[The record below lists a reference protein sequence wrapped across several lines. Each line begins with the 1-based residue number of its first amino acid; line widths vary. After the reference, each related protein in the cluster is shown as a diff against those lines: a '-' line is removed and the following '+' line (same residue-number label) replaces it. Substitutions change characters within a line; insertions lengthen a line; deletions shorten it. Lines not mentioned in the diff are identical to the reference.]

1 MWILDVTTTIGATLL
16 LAVGVILLV
25 RSGPPQKPTS
35 AGHWFGLAIL
45 LEVAARY
52 LHLPAVETEVSKL
65 AATLDG
71 HHQWYNVPYVL
82 TITCTTVAIVYCV
95 PAVGWLLGANVR
107 PWPPHIFAAGS
118 FLIMVVS
125 FAASDLWQR
134 PIDYLPDA
142 FEWDAAQII
151 FWGYVA
157 FAIAAVGLIALVLI
171 AGTLRDFRGSI
182 RLMMLL
188 IASSACTAVA
198 FAAHIVLRVFAVKA
212 APGLFPDIYTRN
224 GSFIAVLLTTLV
236 TVQLLAAFFVPLIVR
251 LRMRVVYFQMLWRQ
265 REEWNLSRELDH
277 RNVFDDLEIPETRW
291 ECWRA
296 ARTPVVARR
305 MLFEMSTV

>member
-1 MWILDVTTTIGATLL
+1 MWFLDVVTTIGATLL
-16 LAVGVILLV
+16 LAVGVILLA
-25 RSGPPQKPTS
+25 RSGPPRKPTS

-45 LEVAARY
+45 LFVAARF
-52 LHLPAVETEVSKL
+52 LHLPTIENEMSRI

-71 HHQWYNVPYVL
+71 HHQWYNIPYML

-95 PAVGWLLGANVR
+95 PAVAWLLGANVR
-107 PWPPHIFAAGS
+107 LWPPHIFAGGS
-118 FLIMVVS
+118 FVVMIVS
-125 FAASDLWQR
+125 FAASDLWKR
-134 PIDYLPDA
+134 PIDYLPAA
-142 FEWDAAQII
+142 FEWDTAQIV

-157 FAIAAVGLIALVLI
+157 TAIAAVGLIALALI
-171 AGTLRDFRGSI
+171 AGTLRDFRGPI
-182 RLMMLL
+182 RLMMIL

-198 FAAHIVLRVFAVKA
+198 FAAHIVLRVFFVKA
-212 APGLFPDIYTRN
+212 APGMFPHSYITN

-236 TVQLLAAFFVPLIVR
+236 TVQLLGAFFVPLVVR
-251 LRMRVVYFQMLWRQ
+251 LRMRIVYFQMLWQQ